1 MARVLCSR
9 PRLVTYLPGLHVLVN
24 RVAGSQAIAFSAA
37 GSLSA
42 DEAITTTDIRL
53 RNENMG
59 SFGPQDHHYQLPA
72 NLGFDCHLEGQTEQK
87 KSLAH
92 TMVLDKLSAS
102 FSSERCELILAQFTG
117 VHTCEKADLGSSQRA
132 EEYFDNAN
140 VECAIQS
147 CPELLQKDFQSMFP
161 EAPSSG
167 MMVLT
172 VTQKTQNDMTSWC
185 ADVEHEREQMLAKFI
200 DGAKEIC
207 YALQKEGFWAD
218 FIDPSSGLAILT
230 FSHEGPDKSMI
241 RTKGGSFSDP
251 IM

>member
-1 MARVLCSR
+1 MLCSR

-42 DEAITTTDIRL
+42 DEAITTTDISMSYMVIILLKNILCMFAYLARTNIDIICIICFPILGL

-117 VHTCEKADLGSSQRA
+117 VHTCVSVKVYNQ
-132 EEYFDNAN
+132 
-140 VECAIQS
+140 
-147 CPELLQKDFQSMFP
+147 
-161 EAPSSG
+161 
-167 MMVLT
+167 
-172 VTQKTQNDMTSWC
+172 
-185 ADVEHEREQMLAKFI
+185 
-200 DGAKEIC
+200 
-207 YALQKEGFWAD
+207 
-218 FIDPSSGLAILT
+218 
-230 FSHEGPDKSMI
+230 
-241 RTKGGSFSDP
+241 
-251 IM
+251 